1 MNYAFRLEYGADLKP
16 SIENYCK
23 ENEIGSAC
31 VLCCVGCVTEARL
44 RLADGET
51 VKVFKAPYEIVSLTG
66 TVSEEGSHLHISLAD
81 NEGNCIGG
89 HLMEG
94 TYINTTAEIVI
105 CSLADRYR
113 FTRPFDPKTGYDELY
128 IEEKE

>member
-1 MNYAFRLEYGADLKP
+1 MNYAFRLEYGADLKL
-16 SIENYCK
+16 SIENYCREQGIK
-23 ENEIGSAC
+23 SAC

-51 VKVFKAPYEIVSLTG
+51 VKVFMAPYEIVSLTG
-66 TVSEEGSHLHISLAD
+66 TVSEDGSHLHI
-81 NEGNCIGG
+81 
-89 HLMEG
+89 
-94 TYINTTAEIVI
+94 
-105 CSLADRYR
+105 SLADRYR